1 MSVAR
6 VEPPADLTEAWCGNC
21 HASVMVRADRL
32 CPACGRLAPTTTTL
46 AVAADPAPPLAL
58 APKDQPKL
66 QPEQQQ
72 PARSVVLPRIRE
84 SVRLDAALDGVV
96 AALERD
102 EQAAKAE
109 YEAARERYRTV
120 RQAAAEMRAMRAMVK
135 VQPVESSG
143 VGPTGETPPSA
154 TGAKRWAR
162 DFAACIVCGTTER
175 KHAARGR
182 CTSCDSKVRAVGGV
196 S

>member
-1 MSVAR
+1 M
-6 VEPPADLTEAWCGNC
+6 
-21 HASVMVRADRL
+21 
-32 CPACGRLAPTTTTL
+32 
-46 AVAADPAPPLAL
+46 
-58 APKDQPKL
+58 
-66 QPEQQQ
+66 
-72 PARSVVLPRIRE
+72 PRIRE

-135 VQPVESSG
+135 VEAAEISG
-143 VGPTGETPPSA
+143 AAPNHDVPPPA

-182 CTSCDSKVRAVGGV
+182 CTACDSKVRAAGGV